1 MPPRLLLL
9 ILMLVVAASAAT
21 ARAQELPAS
30 ASPTDLPVASTS
42 DDDRYSITVAGQRQ
56 RPLAASQK
64 TIPGAD
70 IAAGPVAV
78 PYDFLHL
85 VPNLVVGLH
94 EGGGKAPQ
102 YMLRGFDAD
111 HGADLAMFV
120 DGIPINEVSHVHGI
134 GYLDLHFLIP
144 ELIESVDA
152 RKGAYAA
159 EDGSSATAG
168 SIRMTLRSTAPKSE
182 VSGSFGSYNTRRGL
196 AIFTTPLAGGSI
208 VAAFEAQ
215 GTDGFT
221 VAGQSHRVNAQTK
234 LALPLGRNTLEVL
247 AMYYAGSWYAPG
259 LLPERAVLDGEIPV
273 FGAFNPTDGGSSS
286 RLLTAATLTTPL
298 ANGSWRNQLYVQ
310 HKSLEL
316 FHDFTGFTDDPLNGD
331 QIAQIESRT
340 TLGGESA
347 VKWTSQL
354 PGEMTLRSRIG
365 VQVRNDAIS
374 PELWH
379 TTARQL
385 REQVYGLAMT
395 QTSGGLYGDE
405 ELQLTAKLSLRAG
418 LRLDETL
425 FVVHDLH
432 AVTGQ
437 PDASG
442 QRLALVPSPK
452 ASLLYKFTDDVQ
464 LFFDYGNGFRLPH
477 ARAAVAPGFTGIAA
491 SKGAEVGL
499 RTFWLARKLELT
511 GVAWWM
517 DTDHDV
523 AFDAD
528 AGANIEIGPAR
539 RYGGE
544 VAVRVKPLI
553 WLHAD
558 VDASYTWAHAR
569 DTGLPLARAPQLLLS
584 GNAIAQHPSGIF
596 TTARVRYVGAYPLDD
611 VGGHLSQPY
620 AVTDA
625 VVGWQNERWG
635 TTLQVANL
643 FDVAWRDS
651 EYFYTSRLKNEPL
664 AVDDVHFRPG
674 EPRTVMMTVKLRF

>member
-1 MPPRLLLL
+1 MLPRLPLL
-9 ILMLVVAASAAT
+9 ILLLVVAASTAT
-21 ARAQELPAS
+21 ARAQDIPDS
-30 ASPTDLPVASTS
+30 ASPTDLPVASTN
-42 DDDRYSITVAGQRQ
+42 DDDRYSITVAGE
-56 RPLAASQK
+56 RPRALAASQK
-64 TIPGAD
+64 TISGAD
-70 IAAGPVAV
+70 IAAGPVAT

-159 EDGSSATAG
+159 EDGSFATAG

-221 VAGQSHRVNAQTK
+221 VAGQSHRVNAQSK
-234 LALPLGRNTLEVL
+234 LTLPLGHNTLEVL

-259 LLPERAVLDGEIPV
+259 LLPERAVLDGSIPT
-273 FGAFNPTDGGSSS
+273 FGAFDPTDGGSSS

-310 HKSLEL
+310 RKALEL
-316 FHDFTGFTDDPLNGD
+316 FHDFTGYMDDPIHGD
-331 QIAQIESRT
+331 QIAQIEERT
-340 TLGGESA
+340 TLGGESVA
-347 VKWTSQL
+347 KWLNNLS
-354 PGEMTLRSRIG
+354 GEMALRSRVG
-365 VQVRNDAIS
+365 VQVRMDAIT

-379 TTARQL
+379 TTDRVL
-385 REQVYGLAMT
+385 RERVYGMAMT
-395 QTSGGLYGDE
+395 QTTGGVYAEE
-405 ELQLTAKLSLRAG
+405 ELQVTPKLSLRAG

-425 FVVHDLH
+425 FVVRDLH
-432 AVTGQ
+432 PTSPQ
-437 PDASG
+437 TDASG
-442 QRLALVPSPK
+442 QRQALVPSPK
-452 ASLLYKFTDDVQ
+452 AGALYKFTDDVQ
-464 LFFDYGNGFRLPH
+464 LFLDYGNGFRLPH

-491 SKGAEVGL
+491 SKGAEAGL
-499 RTFWLARKLELT
+499 RTYWLARKLELT
-511 GVAWWM
+511 GVAWWI

-528 AGANIEIGPAR
+528 VGANIEIGPAR

-544 VAVRVKPLI
+544 LSLRAKPLS

-558 VDASYTWAHAR
+558 LDASYTWAHAR
-569 DTGLPLARAPQLLLS
+569 DTGLPLARAPRLLLS
-584 GNAIAQHPSGIF
+584 GNAIVQHPMGVF
-596 TTARVRYVGAYPLDD
+596 ATARVRYVGAYPLDD

-625 VVGWQNERWG
+625 VLGWQNERIG
-635 TTLQVANL
+635 VTLQVANL

-651 EYFYTSRLKNEPL
+651 EYFYASRLKNEPV